1 MIAAIAGLLAFAG
14 DFLVTFVLGLYYPDY
29 NHLKLVMSELGT
41 YQSPV
46 ATWVN
51 LWWVLLGILFIVFA
65 LGIQAVFA
73 RRKKAALIVTV
84 LIVLF
89 GLGAGIGF
97 LGITFVPLVM
107 LILFSRTYSPG
118 FVALSAT
125 VLGVGLFSLAFF
137 IASEDVSTAAGI
149 LSYPG
154 LGQRLF
160 LLNHYI
166 YLSVSDFAAARGRQ
180 GVGPYRAFLAR
191 GKRGIL

>member
-118 FVALSAT
+118 LVVLSAT

-166 YLSVSDFAAARGRQ
+166 YLSVSDSAAARGRQ
-180 GVGPYRAFLAR
+180 
-191 GKRGIL
+191 